1 MSKEL
6 EIIGSGGE
14 LAPASMAHSLRRFT
28 PLVEIDGIAR
38 MIVSSGIYPQ
48 WKTPEALC
56 VLMMLCEASGQHPI
70 QVLEEFDCIQG
81 RPARKSIAML
91 SRFRASGGRIQ
102 WDAATDDCVSGTFV
116 ARDGSSITVSWTMA
130 RAQKAGLT
138 GKDNWKHYPQQMLRA
153 RCQAEAIRAIA
164 PEVLMGHYTV
174 EEVQDMPPLAVA
186 SVSTSLDPP
195 RIAPPASNRA
205 PAPASEPTPDDNRL
219 LNAAIRLFGVKAI
232 ELGYQDIHI
241 TNGIKM
247 RQFAIN
253 VSPAHANATE
263 DVWRNPETWKTLKDN
278 LEPPIYAEIDN
289 SEAGSLLDVEPVAV
303 SAQAQGL

>member
-174 EEVQDMPPLAVA
+174 EEVQDMPPLAVV
-186 SVSTSLDPP
+186 SVDSAPEPKPLPSAPV
-195 RIAPPASNRA
+195 IPPADN
-205 PAPASEPTPDDNRL
+205 NRL

-241 TNGIKM
+241 TSGVKM
-247 RQFAIN
+247 RQFAIS
-253 VSPAHANATE
+253 VSPTHANATE
-263 DVWRNPETWKTLKDN
+263 DVWRDPATWKTLRDN
-278 LEPPIYAEIDN
+278 LTAPVYADVDN
-289 SEAGSLLDVEPVAV
+289 SEPVAEDALFTV
-303 SAQAQGL
+303 EATEAAANVNALTGGL